1 MQVVK
6 KGKPKRP
13 PTKGAFVKGD
23 DSRRVA
29 GQFKTGPDP
38 RRAVGGRS
46 KRLRDFSALLREKTP
61 EDIKAELDAM
71 LKCGHE
77 PTRLGAWKE
86 QMRWGFGAPAPE
98 ADDDLPDDKDL
109 QLELEKQ
116 LKRRALAGDLDA
128 ALIVLRALDPA
139 KYGKDDDKGQGGGGP
154 DDVDVIDWAPA
165 IKAAP

>member
-1 MQVVK
+1 MQVAK
-6 KGKPKRP
+6 KKRP

-61 EDIKAELDAM
+61 ETIKAELDAM
-71 LKCGHE
+71 LKSEHA

-128 ALIVLRALDPA
+128 ALIVLRALDPL
-139 KYGKDDDKGQGGGGP
+139 KYGGKDVDDDAG
-154 DDVDVIDWAPA
+154 DDGTDVPGWMPKA
-165 IKAAP
+165 KAAPDVF